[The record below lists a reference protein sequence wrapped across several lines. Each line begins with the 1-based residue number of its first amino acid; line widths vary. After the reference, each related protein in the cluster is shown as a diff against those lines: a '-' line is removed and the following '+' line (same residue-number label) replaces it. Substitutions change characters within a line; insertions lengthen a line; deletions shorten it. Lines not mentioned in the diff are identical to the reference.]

1 MLISSLASAA
11 SRPNNS
17 GPEDSLE
24 DKGNGNKQSHF
35 SSSANNACL
44 RPVSGTD
51 ENSGLDG
58 AGAEAA
64 CVPANVCPCNLVP
77 SAVPAGQMVWTTAE
91 GLVASG
97 LVPNQTGG
105 AQRAGWRPVL
115 LLRATLEALA

>member
-58 AGAEAA
+58 AGVEAA
-64 CVPANVCPCNLVP
+64 CVPANVCPRNLVP
-77 SAVPAGQMVWTTAE
+77 SAVPAGQMLSDVVWTTAE
-91 GLVASG
+91 VLVVSG
-97 LVPNQTGG
+97 FWSRTKLEELNGPAGG
-105 AQRAGWRPVL
+105 RPCS
-115 LLRATLEALA
+115 